1 MAQKPSLGPG
11 CPASPAPATCWET
24 SQGSFP
30 TLCSLPHR
38 DTFKA
43 LIQNKA
49 QDLQSLQGNMG
60 PFTSEFL
67 TQLKEESQKLAEHM
81 QQKLQRFQGGISSH
95 AAEVGGKVA
104 DTIQSV
110 KNDFTPFVERV
121 QTLVNENVAGME
133 ETLKVA
139 FQKLKENTGSLPYA
153 DQLQQSIQQQVEQ
166 MKGNLELL
174 NEELNA
180 RVDQRMQDLH
190 AQVSPYMQH
199 MQEQLTRQLAGMSDH
214 MKEKAEQLRA
224 KMLERAKGL
233 QDSLSHVLMELREK
247 LQSNSGETMA
257 YVTQVNERIEGHVE
271 EFRQNAEQVREVFL
285 QTLGQGMEELQQN
298 LQSVTGEVGHMRSL
312 EEEMNIRINDFLNS
326 MKNELHWWE
335 AKGPRAFG
343 GNSVGR
349 CCASLTRT
357 LGEGQPLIR
366 EEKLSGS
373 GRVESCKWI

>member
-1 MAQKPSLGPG
+1 MALRAAALILGLLAAATAARADVDAEKVASVVQSYFAKWSGDASDTMGSEFTQKV
-11 CPASPAPATCWET
+11 
-24 SQGSFP
+24 Q
-30 TLCSLPHR
+30 

-326 MKNELHWWE
+326 MKQTKN
-335 AKGPRAFG
+335 
-343 GNSVGR
+343 
-349 CCASLTRT
+349 
-357 LGEGQPLIR
+357 
-366 EEKLSGS
+366 
-373 GRVESCKWI
+373 